1 MRPEPLSIMNNYDI
15 GSRDFFYFSTNN
27 KFMKKTIL
35 IFLVLLFNSCETYK
49 TISAAEEKAVIH
61 ATLDNWHKA
70 AAEAKY
76 DLYFAQM
83 TSDGVFIGTDP
94 NENWQNNAFKAFAK
108 PYFDKGKAWYFFSVK
123 RNIYFNEEQD
133 IAWFDELLDTQM
145 KICRGSG
152 VLKKVNNQWKIAHYV
167 LSITVP
173 NENTGEVI
181 KLKSE
186 FDDKLLLKIK

>member
-1 MRPEPLSIMNNYDI
+1 
-15 GSRDFFYFSTNN
+15 
-27 KFMKKTIL
+27 MKKIIL
-35 IFLVLLFNSCETYK
+35 IFLILIFNSCQSYK
-49 TISAAEEKAVIH
+49 TISTAEATAAIH
-61 ATLDNWHKA
+61 NTLDNWHRA

-94 NENWQNNAFKAFAK
+94 NENWQNDAFRAFAK
-108 PYFDKGKAWYFFSVK
+108 PYFDKGKAWSFSSVK
-123 RNIYFNEEQD
+123 RNVYFNEKRD
-133 IAWFDELLDTQM
+133 IAWFDELLNTQM

-152 VLKKVNNQWKIAHYV
+152 VMKNVNGQWKIAHYI

-173 NENTGEVI
+173 NENTDEVV
-181 KLKSE
+181 KLKSG

>member
-1 MRPEPLSIMNNYDI
+1 
-15 GSRDFFYFSTNN
+15 
-27 KFMKKTIL
+27 MKKIIS
-35 IFLVLLFNSCETYK
+35 IFLVLVFDSCQTYK
-49 TISAAEEKAVIH
+49 TVSATEETAAIH
-61 ATLDNWHKA
+61 NVLDNWHKA

-94 NENWQNNAFKAFAK
+94 NENWQNNAFRAFAK
-108 PYFDKGKAWYFFSVK
+108 PYFDKGEAWSFTSVK
-123 RNIYFNEEQD
+123 RNIYLNEKQD
-133 IAWFDELLDTQM
+133 IAWFDELLDTRM

-152 VLKKVNNQWKIAHYV
+152 VLKKVNNRWKIAHYV

-173 NENTGEVI
+173 NENTNEVV

-186 FDDKLLLKIK
+186 FDDKLLLNIK